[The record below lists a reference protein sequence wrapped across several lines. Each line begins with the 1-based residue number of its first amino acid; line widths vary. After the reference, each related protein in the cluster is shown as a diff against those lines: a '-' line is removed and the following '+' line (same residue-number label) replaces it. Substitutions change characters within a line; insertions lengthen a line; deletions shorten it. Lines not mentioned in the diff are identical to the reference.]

1 MCVQKGAELTTP
13 RPFLAST
20 PKSGNSLFLLWR
32 EGVGMMEKKKWN
44 ECVTLDIQ
52 EKKKKKACPGKII
65 KQTLCGG
72 TSIPFKYVTLI
83 ALKSL
88 MLKATS

>member
-1 MCVQKGAELTTP
+1 
-13 RPFLAST
+13 
-20 PKSGNSLFLLWR
+20 
-32 EGVGMMEKKKWN
+32 MMEKKSGTNVSLW
-44 ECVTLDIQ
+44 TFG
-52 EKKKKKACPGKII
+52 KKKKKACPGKII